1 MREIQVAI
9 IGAGGWMG
17 RAHTMGFRN
26 QSVLFGSEPAV
37 PVLHTVVDVDEDACQ
52 ELVARFGARQGSTDW
67 RTVIADPE
75 IDLVDICLP
84 NNLHYEVAEA
94 AIAAGK
100 HVYCEKPLTMTAG
113 EAKALADAAEARK
126 VVTMVGH
133 NFPRNPAHAIAR
145 DFIERGELGEIVH
158 FRASMHV
165 DFLADPD
172 IPFMWRCDREEAGTG
187 AVGDIATH
195 IFSLVQYLIGDIE
208 SLVADMEIVT
218 KSRPVLNDF
227 NYGKQ
232 QKVPDGAP
240 RREVTTDDIVTL
252 LCRFTG
258 GGMGTIDVSR
268 VATGQ
273 KHAQN
278 YELYGTKGALRFNYD
293 NINRINVYRVGDVP
307 ADQGFKAIDASPEH
321 GRYGNFYP
329 VANFALGYNEFK
341 AIEIRELIEAVAA
354 GKPVWPSFRDGWKI
368 MRIVDACVSSARTR
382 SWINLTDD

>member
-1 MREIQVAI
+1 MKEIRVAI

-17 RAHTMGFRN
+17 QAHTMGFRN
-26 QSVLFGSEPAV
+26 QSVVFGTEPAV
-37 PVLHTVVDVDEDACQ
+37 PVLHTLVDVDAEACAK
-52 ELVARFGARQGSTDW
+52 LVTQYGARQGSTDW
-67 RTVIADPE
+67 RAVIADPDS
-75 IDLVDICLP
+75 DLVDICLP
-84 NNLHYEVAEA
+84 NRLHYEVAHA
-94 AIAAGK
+94 AIEAGK
-100 HVYCEKPLTMTAG
+100 HVYCEKPLTNVSS
-113 EAKALADAAEARK
+113 ESRVLADAADARG

-145 DFIERGELGEIVH
+145 DFIERGEIGRLVH

-172 IPFMWRCDREEAGTG
+172 TPFMWRCDAEEAGTG

-195 IFSLVQYLIGDIE
+195 IFSLTQYLIGDID
-208 SLVADMEIVT
+208 SLVADLEIVT
-218 KSRPVLNDF
+218 KSRPILNDF

-232 QKVPDGAP
+232 RKVAKDAP
-240 RREVTTDDIVTL
+240 RRAVTTDDIVTL
-252 LCRFTG
+252 LCRFAG

-293 NINRINVYRVGDVP
+293 NVNRIHVYRVGDAP
-307 ADQGFKAIDASPEH
+307 AEQGFKAIDASPEH
-321 GRYGNFYP
+321 ARYGAFYP
-329 VANFALGYNEFK
+329 VANFSLGYNEFK

-354 GKPVWPSFRDGWKI
+354 GRPAWPSFRDGWKI
-368 MRIVDACVSSARTR
+368 MRIVDACVESAKTR
-382 SWINLTDD
+382 RWVNVADI